1 MELATGPD
9 QRASATIAANGH
21 SRYVR
26 PSAST
31 VMALRF
37 RGVGVIACLVAL
49 AGCHLYGNVRHQS
62 DDASFRSPTSSAHL
76 SVVEVDDRG
85 GFWSAGQPGAA
96 ISAVRSAAEAGATVT
111 VLFIHGWDHDA
122 STEDQNLVCFS
133 HTLDYL
139 SKKLNT
145 TSSPTKRAFAARTST
160 VAPANAEIH
169 VEGVYVGWR
178 GKSLPNF
185 PSVLD
190 VFQKV
195 ATFWGRKSAATRV
208 GRGDLRSFLD
218 ALEDVYIHANYDTTA
233 DHPLFGLVTVGH
245 SFGGQVLFPAIQTR
259 IEDQLQQADAGEAW
273 QALRQKP
280 ISPRTPKF
288 VEGLGDLVILVNPA
302 FESAAYERMFRLERQ
317 LDFPKAQTPV
327 LAVVSADNDVPRHF
341 LFPIGRFFA
350 STFRA
355 RSEPGNW
362 ERDQVVLGR
371 YDPQVTHRLE
381 WTAPPNAPLQ
391 AGTAASSPD
400 LTGSASGVAS
410 STNVRDNPFTESAE
424 GCDYSNPPAEVGPDE
439 LRDSIE
445 KAINGNGSP
454 PDASASWSING
465 KSLSRVAQKDRHNTP
480 LMVVRTQSH
489 DILDGHSGFFQAG
502 FVDFL
507 IRYVDDVEA
516 IRWHHLPERKA
527 AFRARSAR

>member
-1 MELATGPD
+1 MP
-9 QRASATIAANGH
+9 R
-21 SRYVR
+21 VR
-26 PSAST
+26 GAI
-31 VMALRF
+31 V
-37 RGVGVIACLVAL
+37 ACLVAL
-49 AGCHLYGNVRHQS
+49 TDCHLYGNVRHQS
-62 DDASFRSPTSSAHL
+62 DGSSSFTSPTTSSHL

-85 GFWSAGQPGAA
+85 GFWSAVQPGNA
-96 ISAVRSAAEAGATVT
+96 ISAVRDAAAGGATVT

-145 TSSPTKRAFAARTST
+145 TSSATNRAFTAQRSNA
-160 VAPANAEIH
+160 APANAGIH
-169 VEGVYVGWR
+169 VEGVYIGWR

-195 ATFWGRKSAATRV
+195 ATFWGRKSAAARV

-218 ALEDVYIHANYDTTA
+218 ALEDVYIHANYDTAAT
-233 DHPLFGLVTVGH
+233 HPLFGLVTVGH
-245 SFGGQVLFPAIQTR
+245 SFGGQVLFPAVQTR
-259 IEDQLQQADAGEAW
+259 IEDELQQADASEAW
-273 QALRQKP
+273 QALRQQP
-280 ISPRTPKF
+280 ISARPPKF
-288 VEGLGDLVILVNPA
+288 VDGLGDLVILVNPA

-317 LDFPKAQTPV
+317 LEFPKAQTPV
-327 LAVVSADNDVPRHF
+327 LAVFSADNDIPRHF

-381 WTAPPNAPLQ
+381 WTPSPNAPLQ
-391 AGTAASSPD
+391 AGAAVSSSDSGRSVSSAAS
-400 LTGSASGVAS
+400 T
-410 STNVRDNPFTESAE
+410 TNGGQNPFTEKAE
-424 GCDYSNPPAEVGPDE
+424 GCDYSNPPAEVGPDA
-439 LRDSIE
+439 LHDSIQ
-445 KAINGNGSP
+445 KAISGSGQP
-454 PDASASWSING
+454 PDALGSWSVNG
-465 KSLSRVAQKDRHNTP
+465 KSLSRIAQTDRHNTP

-489 DILDGHSGFFQAG
+489 DILDGHSGFFQPG

-527 AFRARSAR
+527 AYRARTAK